1 MKKIWIIGGMGY
13 IGSHLV
19 GKIMQNFIVKYP
31 SIHLMATDKS
41 VTHWGKYEHY
51 VFNPDIDDPVI
62 VNETDSILDPEVLNG
77 ISEFDV
83 IYLLAA
89 NSNVVDGNEKPYDL
103 INNNVGLVMNV
114 LNLIRAGKIRAKKLV
129 FTSSAAVYES
139 EYPGVD
145 DSLTDLGLYSW
156 THMDE
161 HSDLASAKHASTY
174 GFSKIIGEKMVEAFS
189 RQYGLDYV
197 ILRLANVAG
206 ESAPLSEN
214 HIPETHL
221 IPCLLDDEKP
231 MKIWNDGE
239 NQRDYIYVMDVVDA
253 LIAAGEKDID
263 SGAYNIGTGKGTWTK
278 DLVKLIRPDLKN
290 IEYTPEVRKGDSFK
304 TILDSRKFQ
313 NATGW
318 HPRFNLQDIIDSY
331 WSHKHVV

>member
-19 GKIMQNFIVKYP
+19 TGTIMKYP
-31 SIHLMATDKS
+31 NINMITTDKS
-41 VTHWGKYEHY
+41 FTGRSKYEHY

>member
-19 GKIMQNFIVKYP
+19 TGTIMKYP
-31 SIHLMATDKS
+31 NINMITTDKS
-41 VTHWGKYEHY
+41 FTGRSKYEHY
-51 VFNPDIDDPVI
+51 VFNPDIDNPVI
-62 VNETDSILDPEVLNG
+62 VYETNSILDPEVLNG

-103 INNNVGLVMNV
+103 INNNVGLIMNV

-129 FTSSAAVYES
+129 FTSSAAVYAS

-174 GFSKIIGEKMVEAFS
+174 GFSKIIGEKMIEAFS

-206 ESAPLSEN
+206 EFAPFREN

-331 WSHKHVV
+331 WSHKHKF

>member
-19 GKIMQNFIVKYP
+19 TGTIMKYP
-31 SIHLMATDKS
+31 NINMITTDKS
-41 VTHWGKYEHY
+41 FTGRSKYEHY
-51 VFNPDIDDPVI
+51 VFNPDIDNPVI
-62 VNETDSILDPEVLNG
+62 VYETNSILDPEVLNG

>member
-1 MKKIWIIGGMGY
+1 
-13 IGSHLV
+13 
-19 GKIMQNFIVKYP
+19 
-31 SIHLMATDKS
+31 
-41 VTHWGKYEHY
+41 
-51 VFNPDIDDPVI
+51 
-62 VNETDSILDPEVLNG
+62 
-77 ISEFDV
+77 
-83 IYLLAA
+83 
-89 NSNVVDGNEKPYDL
+89 
-103 INNNVGLVMNV
+103 
-114 LNLIRAGKIRAKKLV
+114 
-129 FTSSAAVYES
+129 
-139 EYPGVD
+139 
-145 DSLTDLGLYSW
+145 
-156 THMDE
+156 
-161 HSDLASAKHASTY
+161 
-174 GFSKIIGEKMVEAFS
+174 
-189 RQYGLDYV
+189 
-197 ILRLANVAG
+197 LANVAG
-206 ESAPLSEN
+206 EFAPFREN

-331 WSHKHVV
+331 WSHKHKF